1 MKEKIKKI
9 LPIVKQVIFIAVL
22 LAGVVWLSILAYKKY
37 TYYRPMKVMKKF
49 MEASI
54 NNDVEGIE
62 ACCHPYFYDR
72 IKPVALSDA
81 ARFEEY
87 RKNGAK
93 ISYKI
98 TSLNIDTDSDD
109 KWEKYTKEKIVYK
122 WEHKTNHIADAN
134 LDDINFDINKW
145 TNRATIDIEV
155 TIEVPK
161 HKELNTKYYCAYRLV
176 EIDNKWYV
184 FNTYRNEDDNYDEC
198 YW

>member
-62 ACCHPYFYDR
+62 ACCYPYFYDR

-98 TSLNIDTDSDD
+98 VDCHHIEHYSDYIEED
-109 KWEKYTKEKIVYK
+109 NKREIVYK
-122 WEHKTNHIADAN
+122 WEHRTNHIADVK
-134 LDDINFDINKW
+134 LYDVDYNFDIDSW
-145 TNRATIDIEV
+145 TDSAIIYLQIY
-155 TIEVPK
+155 IEVPK
-161 HKELNTKYYCAYRLV
+161 HKELNTYYGCAYYLV
-176 EIDNKWYV
+176 EINDKWYV
-184 FNTYRNEDDNYDEC
+184 FNTYRNEDDNYEW
-198 YW
+198 Y

>member
-9 LPIVKQVIFIAVL
+9 LPIVKQVIFIAIL

-93 ISYKI
+93 ISYEI

-145 TNRATIDIEV
+145 TNRATIHIEV

-161 HKELNTKYYCAYRLV
+161 HKELKKQYSCAYKLV

-184 FNTYRNEDDNYDEC
+184 FNTYRNEYDNYEW